1 MRLCPY
7 CKMEIPQDASICGHC
22 RKNVSKLGMVGDG
35 MQSCGL
41 IMTLLI
47 TVPALL
53 FFVFMRGC

>member
-1 MRLCPY
+1 
-7 CKMEIPQDASICGHC
+7 MEIPQDASICGHC